1 MRVSLVLPSQHDVR
15 QPNEKPLSNP
25 FGDTMP

>member
-1 MRVSLVLPSQHDVR
+1 MRVFLVSPSQHDVR
-15 QPNEKPLSNP
+15 QPNGNPLRKP